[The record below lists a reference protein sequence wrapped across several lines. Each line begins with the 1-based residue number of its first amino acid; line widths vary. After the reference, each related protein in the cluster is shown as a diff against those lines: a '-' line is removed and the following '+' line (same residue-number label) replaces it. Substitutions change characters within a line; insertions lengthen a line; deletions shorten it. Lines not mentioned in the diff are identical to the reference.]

1 MTSDR
6 RMATMGPDGNANDEE
21 PLDDLSRLY
30 AKMVALEIVMGVLIG
45 RLSEEDPEVRE
56 DVKRDVAVIL
66 ADMPIDGRSEELI
79 AAEVRRA
86 ADALT
91 SVRIA

>member
-1 MTSDR
+1 M
-6 RMATMGPDGNANDEE
+6 NANDEE
-21 PLDDLSRLY
+21 PFDAVSSLY
-30 AKMVALEIVMGVLIG
+30 AKMLAMEIVMGVLIG
-45 RLSEEDPEVRE
+45 RLSEQDPEVRE

-66 ADMPIDGRSEELI
+66 ADMPLDGPSEEAI
-79 AAEVRRA
+79 AAKVRRA

>member
-1 MTSDR
+1 MTEHD
-6 RMATMGPDGNANDEE
+6 DE
-21 PLDDLSRLY
+21 PLDTVSRLY
-30 AKMVALEIVMGVLIG
+30 AKMVAMEIVMGVLIG

-56 DVKRDVAVIL
+56 DVKRDVAVLL
-66 ADMPIDGRSEELI
+66 ADMPIDGRSEAMI

>member
-1 MTSDR
+1 MTEHD
-6 RMATMGPDGNANDEE
+6 DE
-21 PLDDLSRLY
+21 PLDTVSRLY
-30 AKMVALEIVMGVLIG
+30 AKMVAMEIVMGVLIG

-56 DVKRDVAVIL
+56 DVKRDVAVLL
-66 ADMPIDGRSEELI
+66 ADLPIDGRSEELI

-91 SVRIA
+91 SVGIA

>member
-1 MTSDR
+1 MNETDD
-6 RMATMGPDGNANDEE
+6 AA

-30 AKMVALEIVMGVLIG
+30 AKMVAMEVVVSVLIG
-45 RLSEEDPEVRE
+45 RLSEDDPEVRE
-56 DVKRDVAVIL
+56 DVKRDVAVLL
-66 ADMPIDGRSEELI
+66 ADMPIDGRSEALI

-86 ADALT
+86 AETLT

>member
-1 MTSDR
+1 MSE
-6 RMATMGPDGNANDEE
+6 PDDE
-21 PLDDLSRLY
+21 PLDAVSRLY
-30 AKMVALEIVMGVLIG
+30 AKMLAMEIVMGALIG

-56 DVKRDVAVIL
+56 DVKRDVAVLL
-66 ADMPIDGRSEELI
+66 ADMPIDGASEELI

-86 ADALT
+86 AEALT

>member
-1 MTSDR
+1 MTEH
-6 RMATMGPDGNANDEE
+6 DEE
-21 PLDDLSRLY
+21 PLDTVSRLY
-30 AKMVALEIVMGVLIG
+30 AKMVAMEIVMGVLIG

-56 DVKRDVAVIL
+56 DVKRDVAVLL
-66 ADMPIDGRSEELI
+66 ADMPIDGRSEAMI

-86 ADALT
+86 ADVLT

>member
-1 MTSDR
+1 MTETD
-6 RMATMGPDGNANDEE
+6 AE
-21 PLDDLSRLY
+21 PLDAVSRLY
-30 AKMVALEIVMGVLIG
+30 AKMLAMEIVMGVLIG

-56 DVKRDVAVIL
+56 DVKRDVAVLL
-66 ADMPIDGRSEELI
+66 ADMPIDGPSEEMI

-86 ADALT
+86 AEALT

>member
-1 MTSDR
+1 MD
-6 RMATMGPDGNANDEE
+6 TMGPDGNADDAE
-21 PLDDLSRLY
+21 PLDDVSRLY
-30 AKMVALEIVMGVLIG
+30 AKMVALEVVVSVLIG

-91 SVRIA
+91 GVRIA

>member
-1 MTSDR
+1 MSQTD
-6 RMATMGPDGNANDEE
+6 DE
-21 PLDDLSRLY
+21 PLDAVSRLY
-30 AKMVALEIVMGVLIG
+30 AKVLAVEIVMGVLIG

-56 DVKRDVAVIL
+56 DVKRDVAVLL
-66 ADMPIDGRSEELI
+66 ADMPIDGASEELI

-86 ADALT
+86 AEALT

>member
-1 MTSDR
+1 MGT
-6 RMATMGPDGNANDEE
+6 TMSEKDAE
-21 PLDDLSRLY
+21 PLDDVSRLY
-30 AKMVALEIVMGVLIG
+30 AKMVAMEVVMSVLIG

-91 SVRIA
+91 GMRIA